1 MDTINVVE
9 AKKNFSD
16 LMGRVAYGGQRLVI
30 ERHGKSMMAWISIE
44 DLHRLE
50 ALENNSD
57 AIYAKREAALKLA
70 DNARR
75 RIREERKGMPLPDS
89 TEVLY
94 ALREGLLHE

>member
-30 ERHGKSMMAWISIE
+30 ERHGKSMIAWISIE
-44 DLHRLE
+44 DLRRLE
-50 ALENNSD
+50 ALENNTD
-57 AIYAKREAALKLA
+57 AIHAKRDAALKLA
-70 DNARR
+70 DSARQR
-75 RIREERKGMPLPDS
+75 VREERKGLPLLDS

-94 ALREGLLHE
+94 ALREGSLDE